1 MTDKTLDFS
10 KRHIGL
16 KDSDVVHIL
25 HDLGY
30 QNVDTFFKELVP
42 DSIFNLDNLD
52 LPEPLDEP
60 SALKKL
66 KSISKKNQVFKSFIG
81 QGYYNCNVPG
91 VIKRNVFENPGWY
104 TSYTPYQPEIA
115 QGRLEALMN
124 YQTMVTDLTGMDI
137 SNASLLDE
145 PTAAAEAMM
154 LANRVSKSK
163 SNKFFIHESC
173 FAQTISIMQSR
184 AKPLGI
190 EIHIGDSM
198 DKDSEYFGCYYQYP
212 NANGGITD
220 MTEVAQQI
228 HEKNGLFIV
237 GTDLLALTLIKAP
250 GEFDADI
257 VVGSAQRFGVPM
269 GFGGPHAGFIA
280 VKDAFKR
287 SLPGRLIGLTQD
299 QQGRPCYRLALQ
311 TREQHIRREK
321 ATSNI
326 CTAQAL
332 LAIMSS
338 FYAIYHGPDG
348 LKEIALRVHQK
359 AKVLAHNLTAN
370 GFRLVENTFFDT
382 LVVEVTDASLI
393 HKKALEHKFNFRK
406 ISNNLI
412 GLSFDETTT
421 DDDVKTILNLFCENT
436 SMSKNLDDVVPENL
450 IRKSLYLTH
459 EVFNSYHSE
468 TQILRYIR
476 SLADKD
482 IALDRSM
489 IPLGSCTMKLNATS
503 EMIPVGWNGFANIHP
518 HAPEEQVQGYLQLI
532 DDLEKWLSNITGYNA
547 ISLQPNAG
555 SQGEYAGLLAID
567 NYHKANKDFERNICL
582 IPESA
587 HGTNPASAQM
597 VGYEVVVIDCDENGD
612 IDLADLEKKAAVH
625 SNKIAAMMITY
636 PSTHGVFEERVKDVC
651 ELIHGYGGFIYIDG
665 ANFNAMVGMCYPG
678 QFGGDVSHLNL
689 HKTFCIPHGGGGPGV
704 GPIGVVEKL
713 QPFLPKDPLDAE
725 VDGYAISGTKYGSA
739 SILPISWMYIAM
751 MGQDSL
757 RKATQAAILSTNYLA
772 KRLGEHYK
780 ILYTGK
786 NNLVAHECIIDVR
799 PFKESCGIEA
809 EDIAKRL
816 IDYGFHAPTM
826 SWPVAGT
833 LMIEPT
839 ESESLEEL
847 NRFCEAMIGIREE
860 IRAIEEGKFSQDN
873 NPLKNA
879 PHCVDTLIEEWTY
892 PYSKKEAYYP
902 NNQIK
907 HQKYWPP
914 VGRVD
919 NVYGDRNLVCTC
931 PSIKE
936 FK

>member
-1 MTDKTLDFS
+1 
-10 KRHIGL
+10 
-16 KDSDVVHIL
+16 
-25 HDLGY
+25 
-30 QNVDTFFKELVP
+30 
-42 DSIFNLDNLD
+42 
-52 LPEPLDEP
+52 
-60 SALKKL
+60 
-66 KSISKKNQVFKSFIG
+66 
-81 QGYYNCNVPG
+81 
-91 VIKRNVFENPGWY
+91 
-104 TSYTPYQPEIA
+104 
-115 QGRLEALMN
+115 
-124 YQTMVTDLTGMDI
+124 
-137 SNASLLDE
+137 
-145 PTAAAEAMM
+145 
-154 LANRVSKSK
+154 
-163 SNKFFIHESC
+163 
-173 FAQTISIMQSR
+173 
-184 AKPLGI
+184 
-190 EIHIGDSM
+190 
-198 DKDSEYFGCYYQYP
+198 
-212 NANGGITD
+212 
-220 MTEVAQQI
+220 
-228 HEKNGLFIV
+228 
-237 GTDLLALTLIKAP
+237 
-250 GEFDADI
+250 
-257 VVGSAQRFGVPM
+257 
-269 GFGGPHAGFIA
+269 
-280 VKDAFKR
+280 
-287 SLPGRLIGLTQD
+287 
-299 QQGRPCYRLALQ
+299 
-311 TREQHIRREK
+311 
-321 ATSNI
+321 
-326 CTAQAL
+326 
-332 LAIMSS
+332 
-338 FYAIYHGPDG
+338 
-348 LKEIALRVHQK
+348 
-359 AKVLAHNLTAN
+359 
-370 GFRLVENTFFDT
+370 
-382 LVVEVTDASLI
+382 
-393 HKKALEHKFNFRK
+393 
-406 ISNNLI
+406 
-412 GLSFDETTT
+412 
-421 DDDVKTILNLFCENT
+421 
-436 SMSKNLDDVVPENL
+436 
-450 IRKSLYLTH
+450 
-459 EVFNSYHSE
+459 
-468 TQILRYIR
+468 
-476 SLADKD
+476 
-482 IALDRSM
+482 M

-532 DDLEKWLSNITGYNA
+532 DDLEKWLSNITGYKA

-612 IDLADLEKKAAVH
+612 IDMADLEKKAATH

-713 QPFLPKDPLDAE
+713 QPFLPKDPLDAKA
-725 VDGYAISGTKYGSA
+725 DGYAISGTKYGSA

-860 IRAIEEGKFSQDN
+860 IRAIEEGRSSQEN

>member
-1 MTDKTLDFS
+1 
-10 KRHIGL
+10 
-16 KDSDVVHIL
+16 
-25 HDLGY
+25 
-30 QNVDTFFKELVP
+30 
-42 DSIFNLDNLD
+42 
-52 LPEPLDEP
+52 
-60 SALKKL
+60 
-66 KSISKKNQVFKSFIG
+66 
-81 QGYYNCNVPG
+81 
-91 VIKRNVFENPGWY
+91 
-104 TSYTPYQPEIA
+104 
-115 QGRLEALMN
+115 
-124 YQTMVTDLTGMDI
+124 
-137 SNASLLDE
+137 
-145 PTAAAEAMM
+145 
-154 LANRVSKSK
+154 
-163 SNKFFIHESC
+163 
-173 FAQTISIMQSR
+173 
-184 AKPLGI
+184 
-190 EIHIGDSM
+190 
-198 DKDSEYFGCYYQYP
+198 
-212 NANGGITD
+212 
-220 MTEVAQQI
+220 
-228 HEKNGLFIV
+228 
-237 GTDLLALTLIKAP
+237 
-250 GEFDADI
+250 
-257 VVGSAQRFGVPM
+257 
-269 GFGGPHAGFIA
+269 
-280 VKDAFKR
+280 
-287 SLPGRLIGLTQD
+287 
-299 QQGRPCYRLALQ
+299 
-311 TREQHIRREK
+311 
-321 ATSNI
+321 
-326 CTAQAL
+326 
-332 LAIMSS
+332 
-338 FYAIYHGPDG
+338 
-348 LKEIALRVHQK
+348 
-359 AKVLAHNLTAN
+359 
-370 GFRLVENTFFDT
+370 
-382 LVVEVTDASLI
+382 
-393 HKKALEHKFNFRK
+393 
-406 ISNNLI
+406 
-412 GLSFDETTT
+412 
-421 DDDVKTILNLFCENT
+421 
-436 SMSKNLDDVVPENL
+436 
-450 IRKSLYLTH
+450 
-459 EVFNSYHSE
+459 
-468 TQILRYIR
+468 
-476 SLADKD
+476 
-482 IALDRSM
+482 
-489 IPLGSCTMKLNATS
+489 
-503 EMIPVGWNGFANIHP
+503 
-518 HAPEEQVQGYLQLI
+518 
-532 DDLEKWLSNITGYNA
+532 
-547 ISLQPNAG
+547 
-555 SQGEYAGLLAID
+555 
-567 NYHKANKDFERNICL
+567 
-582 IPESA
+582 
-587 HGTNPASAQM
+587 M

-612 IDLADLEKKAAVH
+612 IDMADLEKKAAVH

-725 VDGYAISGTKYGSA
+725 ADGYAISGTKYGSA

-860 IRAIEEGKFSQDN
+860 IRAIEEGRSSEDN